1 MARFSKCLC
10 AAGLLLAGVAGC
22 RKDELRD
29 PCLQP
34 TNVAVRLAL
43 KQVRDTLRVDTG
55 LAKAIL
61 IPLGGKTALQFGNGA
76 TTLSAYL
83 SPQSDFCQYLFT
95 ADSFATVPDTLSF
108 SYSRKITF
116 LSNAC
121 GFTTFFTLSRATA
134 TGNAIDSFLLVNPL
148 VNNDANS
155 PAHLL
160 LYLRRRP

>member
-1 MARFSKCLC
+1 MARLLQLLC
-10 AAGLLLAGVAGC
+10 IAGVLLAGVAGC

-43 KQVRDTLRVDTG
+43 KQVRDTSVVDTS
-55 LAKAIL
+55 LPRAIL
-61 IPLGGKTALQFGNGA
+61 LPIGGKVALGFNNDVSN
-76 TTLSAYL
+76 LSAYL
-83 SPQSDFCQYLFT
+83 SPQSDSCRYILT
-95 ADSFATVPDTLSF
+95 ADSFATVPDTISF
-108 SYSRKITF
+108 FYSRKITF

-121 GFTTFFTLSRATA
+121 GFTTFFTLSGASVTRN
-134 TGNAIDSFLLVNPL
+134 GIDSFRLANPL

-160 LYLRRRP
+160 LYFRRS

>member
-1 MARFSKCLC
+1 MPRFFQLLC
-10 AAGLLLAGVAGC
+10 AAGLLLAGLAGC

-43 KQVRDTLRVDTG
+43 KQVRDTMRVDTG
-55 LAKAIL
+55 LPKAIL
-61 IPLGGKTALQFGNGA
+61 LPIGGQTGLQFANGA

-83 SPQSDFCQYLFT
+83 SPQADSCRYIIS

-108 SYSRKITF
+108 FYSRKITF

-121 GFTTFFTLSRATA
+121 GFTTFFTLSGATA
-134 TGNAIDSFLLVNPL
+134 TRNAIDSFRLVNPL

-160 LYLRRRP
+160 LYFRRS